1 MRDSRQQ
8 GASGGIAHWLPAY
21 DFREMHAVGVAA
33 DRKRIYTGAK
43 ELQPSE
49 MPLVHRLFALRS
61 LPARLAGRTE
71 MRFAAGRTLLDQM
84 QALGFVLLE
93 DRPDEEIIL
102 GLVGQFWRPR
112 AGLTFR
118 PITGEEFLNF
128 ATPGYARAVVSLR
141 IEPRAADACSLCTE
155 TRVAVTDAASRR
167 KFAVYWLLIRPG
179 SGIIRRMW
187 LRAMKRRAE
196 SA

>member
-1 MRDSRQQ
+1 MTDSRQQ

-21 DFREMHAVGVAA
+21 DFREMYAVEVAA
-33 DRKRIYTGAK
+33 DPERIYTGAK

-49 MPLVHRLFALRS
+49 VSLVHRLFELRS

-71 MRFAAGRTLLDQM
+71 MRFVAGRTLLEQM
-84 QALGFVLLE
+84 QGLGFVLLE
-93 DRPDEEIIL
+93 DRPDEEFIL

-112 AGLTFR
+112 AGLTFL
-118 PITGEEFLNF
+118 PITRDEFLKF

-141 IEPRAADACSLCTE
+141 IEPRAAGTCSLCTE
-155 TRVAVTDAASRR
+155 TRIAVTDAASRR
-167 KFAVYWLLIRPG
+167 KFAVYWFLIRPG

-187 LRAMKRRAE
+187 LRAVKRRAE